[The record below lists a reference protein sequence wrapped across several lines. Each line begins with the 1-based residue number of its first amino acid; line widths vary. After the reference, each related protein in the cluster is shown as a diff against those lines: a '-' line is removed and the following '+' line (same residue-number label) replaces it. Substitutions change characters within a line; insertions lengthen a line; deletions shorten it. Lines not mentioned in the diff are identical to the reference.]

1 MKAAFLR
8 RETGNRESA
17 VRRTTLVLLA
27 LLLLAAGC
35 AAKPPSREKPVPAR
49 KELVRTGFSI
59 QAGAFSNVQN
69 AMRLTETLERQGLCA
84 YYFRHIS
91 GLFKVRFGDYA
102 TEREARAQA
111 ESLVKAGIIEEFYI
125 TNPGEYAI
133 ARLKADGVMG
143 LRKEIVATAEG
154 FIGIPYQWGGTSPGK
169 GFDCSGL
176 TMAVYQMNGLNLP
189 RTSGDQF
196 ASGNPVNR
204 SDMVKGDLVFFAI
217 TAKQKPT
224 HVGLYTGDGRFI
236 HAPGR
241 GKAIRADSLSDS
253 YFASHF
259 LGARTY
265 L

>member
-1 MKAAFLR
+1 LALR
-8 RETGNRESA
+8 S
-17 VRRTTLVLLA
+17 TTFILLVLFLFG
-27 LLLLAAGC
+27 AGC
-35 AAKPPSREKPVPAR
+35 AAKSPVREKPVPAK

-59 QAGAFSNVQN
+59 QVGAFSKVQN

-102 TEREARAQA
+102 TEHEARAKA

-125 TNPGEYAI
+125 ANPAEYAV
-133 ARLKADGVMG
+133 ARLKTYGVTG
-143 LRKEIVATAEG
+143 LRSEIVVTAES
-154 FIGIPYQWGGTSPGK
+154 FIGIPYQWGGTSPEK

-189 RTSGDQF
+189 RTSGEQF
-196 ASGNPVNR
+196 AAGNPVGR
-204 SDMVKGDLVFFAI
+204 SDMTKGDLVFFAI
-217 TAKQKPT
+217 ADKNKPT

-236 HAPGR
+236 HAPR
-241 GKAIRADSLSDS
+241 SGKAIRADSLSDT
-253 YFASHF
+253 YFATRF
-259 LGARTY
+259 LGGRTY